1 VCGRQVGPLVGRSLA
16 GGVPDT
22 RIDQFAAVRSKDRQE
37 GSNSKK
43 RAAERSVPF
52 YYSLRQSK

>member
-22 RIDQFAAVRSKDRQE
+22 RIDQFAAVHSKDRQK

-43 RAAERSVPF
+43 RTAERSVPF
-52 YYSLRQSK
+52 YYSL